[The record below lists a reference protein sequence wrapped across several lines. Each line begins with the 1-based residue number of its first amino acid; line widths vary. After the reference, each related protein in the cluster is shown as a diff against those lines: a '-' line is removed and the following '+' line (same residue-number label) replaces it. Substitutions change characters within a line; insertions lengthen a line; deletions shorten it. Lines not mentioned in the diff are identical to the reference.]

1 MDKRQLQLYAVWAK
15 DNLETQVEV
24 SLKTLGIFS
33 DNDIRNAKVVGD
45 VTVIEGDD
53 NSYPK
58 ELYAKRN
65 SIVNLVK
72 EEGYKQVIEELAYT
86 WFNRFVALRLME
98 VHDFIPHGFRVLS
111 SRDGSVEPEIL
122 KNLSFVKDELK
133 LDMNTCAT
141 LSDKGNIEELYRY
154 VFLRQCEALAKILP
168 MLFQDRNDYLEL
180 LLPKTLLLGE
190 TVLTKLLELGEE
202 PFLSN
207 VEVIGWLYQFY
218 ISKKKAEVFASKK
231 TITKDTLPAVT
242 QLFTPDWI
250 VRYMAENSIGRLW
263 LESNPSSSLKDSMK
277 YYVKDAEQEPEVAQR
292 IAEIKYTNTNPEEIK
307 VIEPCCGSGHILVY
321 VFDLLYKMYEE
332 KGYSPRE
339 IPTLILSKNIFG
351 LEIDR
356 RAAQLA
362 SFSLVMK
369 ARELNNR
376 FFNSNYYV
384 MPNVLEIHDSR
395 FFLRQDYK
403 KELKELNIITT
414 AEMEAVSKLVETFR
428 YGKTI
433 GSLLR
438 MPKIDVVAVESTIKK
453 LSSTDLVLTVF
464 NSEFVN
470 RSIKYLSILLN
481 QYKIMAD
488 KYDVMITNPPYIGI
502 SGMET
507 PVKDYAVAE
516 YPDSKTD
523 MFAMFMET
531 NFVKKN
537 GFTAMI
543 NMHSWMFLKSY
554 EELRKKIIQNSM
566 IVNMLHLGARAFEE
580 IGGEVV
586 QTTSFVIRN
595 SKIACNGV
603 YYRLV
608 DEKDKESA
616 FLTGGGIT
624 FDIQAFLAIPSN
636 IFSYWIS
643 KEALLAFQTSKRLGE
658 LYDARNGFTTGSN
671 DKFLRFWYE
680 VKEEDICF
688 DSTDYIFAFATGK
701 TWFPYN
707 KGGSF
712 RKWYGNQDYIVDWKS
727 DGKRIKEFGHLVPR
741 SMNYMFFESIS
752 WSKISTGT
760 ISFRWYPQGFMF
772 DVAGLSMFA
781 TESCNIEKNYI
792 LALINSTV
800 ANYYLKMLSPTLNF
814 ETGQI
819 SSLPI
824 ILSEDRKD
832 NVKENVASNIKLAK
846 TDWDCFEESW
856 NFKKHPLI

>member
-58 ELYAKRN
+58 ELFAKRN

-111 SRDGSVEPEIL
+111 SRDGSIEPEIL

-141 LSDKGNIEELYRY
+141 LSDKGSIEELYRY
-154 VFLRQCEALAKILP
+154 VFLRQCEALAEILP
-168 MLFQDRNDYLEL
+168 MLFKDDNKYLEL

-292 IAEIKYTNTNPEEIK
+292 IAEIQYTNTNPEEIK

-554 EELRKKIIQNSM
+554 EVLRKKIIQNSM
-566 IVNMLHLGARAFEE
+566 IVNMLHLGPHAFEE

-595 SKIACNGV
+595 VKIACNGV
-603 YYRLV
+603 YFRLV

-616 FLTGGGIT
+616 FLTGG
-624 FDIQAFLAIPSN
+624 
-636 IFSYWIS
+636 
-643 KEALLAFQTSKRLGE
+643 
-658 LYDARNGFTTGSN
+658 
-671 DKFLRFWYE
+671 
-680 VKEEDICF
+680 V
-688 DSTDYIFAFATGK
+688 
-701 TWFPYN
+701 
-707 KGGSF
+707 
-712 RKWYGNQDYIVDWKS
+712 
-727 DGKRIKEFGHLVPR
+727 
-741 SMNYMFFESIS
+741 
-752 WSKISTGT
+752 
-760 ISFRWYPQGFMF
+760 
-772 DVAGLSMFA
+772 
-781 TESCNIEKNYI
+781 
-792 LALINSTV
+792 
-800 ANYYLKMLSPTLNF
+800 
-814 ETGQI
+814 
-819 SSLPI
+819 
-824 ILSEDRKD
+824 
-832 NVKENVASNIKLAK
+832 
-846 TDWDCFEESW
+846 
-856 NFKKHPLI
+856 